1 MSTGLRILCDVDN
14 GVKENN
20 EDGGDDHPIVCHR
33 GEVPV
38 FISTKGALRRPMT
51 YDNHPSQSHT

>member
-20 EDGGDDHPIVCHR
+20 EDGGDDHPVVCHR

-38 FISTKGALRRPMT
+38 FISTKGALRRLMT
-51 YDNHPSQSHT
+51 Y